1 MLHGPLAATV
11 GDSELVLCRASSA
24 VALNEVR
31 TCTRTT
37 HEQARTCEYLSVEVP
52 GALMWLR
59 ARVLIGALTHRRTPQ
74 ARMHAHSLGIDRH
87 ASARRRG
94 PSRHGDARALY
105 KQRSA
110 VPGDSSRSCR
120 RTHRAGAH
128 GLAQRGRAATRAH
141 RRRTSASGPARAPQ
155 VSTQS
160 SQWSFSTGKALRA
173 YSRVPS
179 PFSTGAFTAGRLLH
193 KGQIAYP
200 EYCMAPSRVLT
211 VPISPDVPASTS
223 L

>member
-1 MLHGPLAATV
+1 
-11 GDSELVLCRASSA
+11 
-24 VALNEVR
+24 
-31 TCTRTT
+31 
-37 HEQARTCEYLSVEVP
+37 
-52 GALMWLR
+52 MWLQ
-59 ARVLIGALTHRRTPQ
+59 ARVLIGVLTHRRTPQ
-74 ARMHAHSLGIDRH
+74 ARVHAHSLRIDRH

-94 PSRHGDARALY
+94 TSKNGDARALY
-105 KQRSA
+105 KQLSA
-110 VPGDSSRSCR
+110 VLSEASSRYCR

-160 SQWSFSTGKALRA
+160 SHGSFSTGEALRG

-179 PFSTGAFTAGRLLH
+179 PFITRAFTAGRLLH